1 MKLIFAT
8 EARFVKDAE
17 GNFYG
22 FAAFDQ
28 ELWDRYLNVFSE
40 IRIVA
45 RVLTVDKYSGD
56 FECITLN
63 DHVKF
68 VELPYVIGLKE
79 YFLKRKQI
87 KKVIKKLVSDNKE
100 ERFICRIP
108 GSIGSMVISELNNIQ
123 KPYAVEVVGDP
134 WEVFAPGGVRHLFRP
149 LIRIGSTLN
158 LKQNVKNASTVLYVT
173 KNTLQKRYPS
183 RNAKFTTFASNV
195 KLEETNVVKVPKSL
209 KKKDTYQ
216 IISIGSLS
224 QMYKSPDIVLKT
236 IKQLNDE
243 GITCYLTWLG
253 GGVFLKSMQSLAN
266 ELGIAHLVNFKGDV
280 SKEEVRADLLHS
292 DLFVLASKTEGLPRV
307 IIEAMSAGLPCIGTR
322 VGGIPELLDEEV
334 LVAKNN
340 ENELAAKMNKLL
352 TDREFYNWQAKR
364 NLKESENYTETILSE
379 RRNQYYN
386 YILNY
391 L

>member
-28 ELWDRYLNVFSE
+28 DLWDRYLNVFSE
-40 IRIVA
+40 IMVVA
-45 RVLTVDKYSGD
+45 RVLTVGNYTGE
-56 FECITLN
+56 FQCISLN
-63 DHVKF
+63 DHIKF
-68 VELPYVIGLKE
+68 VELPYVIGPKE
-79 YFLKRKQI
+79 YLLKRKQLRKII
-87 KKVIKKLVSDNKE
+87 KQLVNENKE
-100 ERFICRIP
+100 SRFICRIP
-108 GSIGSMVISELNNIQ
+108 GSIGSMVISELNKIK

-134 WEVFAPGGVRHLFRP
+134 WDVFAPGGVRHLFRP

-158 LKQNVKNASTVLYVT
+158 LKRNVKNATAVLYVT
-173 KNTLQKRYPS
+173 KNTLQKRYPA
-183 RNAKFTTFASNV
+183 RKAKFSTFASNV

-209 KKKDTYQ
+209 EKKDTYQ

-224 QMYKSPDIVLKT
+224 QMYKSPDLVLKT
-236 IKQLNDE
+236 IKKLNDE
-243 GITCYLTWLG
+243 GITCFLTWLG
-253 GGVFLKSMQSLAN
+253 GGSFQSPMQLFAN
-266 ELGIAHLVNFKGDV
+266 ELGIAHLVSFKGDV
-280 SKEEVRADLLHS
+280 DKEEVRTYLLNS

-307 IIEAMSAGLPCIGTR
+307 IIEAMAVGLPCIGTR

-340 ENELAAKMNKLL
+340 MEELVTKMKEIL
-352 TDREFYNWQAKR
+352 TDKDFYNQQAKR
-364 NLKESENYTETILSE
+364 NLKESENYTEVILSE

-386 YILNY
+386 YILNH